1 MYWNLRLYQNIF
13 YLDNSKEVIN
23 KPSSHFEPVSLNGN
37 VLITDKRN
45 EKVLFSY
52 DESDSKC
59 KQSKNGY

>member
-13 YLDNSKEVIN
+13 YPDNSKEVIN
-23 KPSSHFEPVSLNGN
+23 KPFSHFEPVPLNGN

-52 DESDSKC
+52 DESDSK
-59 KQSKNGY
+59 